1 MIDKNTFCSFPFDTF
16 FLGSDAKIKTCCSA
30 EDVIGDLKKDS
41 IDKIVSSDTAKDIRS
56 HILSNKWH
64 PQCNQCWRL
73 ENSGARSERTGI
85 LDYNFEKFKKIEEDG
100 LLTNNYFSLTK
111 VDLRW
116 SNVCNLACNYCY
128 EYFSSHWGAIKGIK
142 VNTVEIENEE
152 SIFLYIEKNK
162 DTLGNINLLGGEPLL
177 QKQNEKLL
185 KILDQQQVYI
195 LTNLAV
201 PMRKN
206 NVFKVLVERGN
217 FDIGVSFETIKDR
230 YEYVRHNASWKTF
243 TDNVDFLR
251 ESGIQI
257 NAHPLYCNYS
267 AFNLVEYYD
276 YILNEPVFKD
286 VYWCIIDNIDGLN
299 VFKQP
304 NYLKEQAVVE
314 IEKCEESFKGVNS
327 ISHLTAIKNRLIQT
341 IDTQIIVADTPNS
354 FVNFNSEI
362 EEKLL
367 TNKKYK
373 FSDLWP
379 DLSGYLTK
387 NAK

>member
-1 MIDKNTFCSFPFDTF
+1 
-16 FLGSDAKIKTCCSA
+16 
-30 EDVIGDLKKDS
+30 
-41 IDKIVSSDTAKDIRS
+41 
-56 HILSNKWH
+56 LSNKWH

-217 FDIGVSFETIKDR
+217 FEIGVSFETIKDR